1 MAYTK
6 NIAVIKGIRDGFSA
20 DGGKLS
26 GLIKAEK
33 YGAKL
38 RVEVSLIN
46 FAPLTEGRY
55 VCAVSDGK
63 NTLLIEDGVFEG
75 ESEVD
80 TSQGFASLICLVKG
94 QVYPVA
100 SAICGNFH
108 DTALSI
114 KAEVEKAENLKTAR
128 SAPADDEKKPRN
140 KTVTKKVEEVYE
152 DEAIAEVNYYE
163 YAKTDEDGSPV
174 RKDKKEKAKG
184 YEALHYETASCA
196 VEEDQ
201 NGIKSAE
208 TKAYSGGNSKNNPQN
223 PIVESGIFY
232 ENMKDE
238 IDGILQKYPAVEELE
253 DLIEGSKWV
262 KISYGDGGFYVFG
275 VLYSEGKPAY
285 ICYGVPAEQ
294 SAIPP
299 ESMKEMASFIPSSK
313 ENATTGYWV
322 MYQDAETGASIKV
335 DAV

>member
-6 NIAVIKGIRDGFSA
+6 NIAVIKGIKDGFSA

-33 YGAKL
+33 YGTKL
-38 RVEVSLIN
+38 RIEVSLIN

-55 VCAVSDGK
+55 VCAISDGK
-63 NTLLIEDGVFEG
+63 ATQIFEDGVYEG
-75 ESEVD
+75 ESGVD

-114 KAEVEKAENLKTAR
+114 KGEVEKAENLKTAM
-128 SAPADDEKKPRN
+128 KKPTEEEN
-140 KTVTKKVEEVYE
+140 KQNEKEKVKEVYE

-163 YAKTDEDGSPV
+163 YAKTDENGRAV
-174 RKDKKEKAKG
+174 CEDKKEETKG
-184 YEALHYETASCA
+184 SETLRDEEASCA
-196 VEEDQ
+196 VEEKQ
-201 NGIKSAE
+201 NGVKNAE
-208 TKAYSGGNSKNNPQN
+208 TKAYSGGNEEISPQN

-238 IDGILQKYPAVEELE
+238 IDGILQKYPPVKELE
-253 DLIEGSKWV
+253 ELIEGSKWV
-262 KISYGDGGFYVFG
+262 KISYGDGVFYVFG
-275 VLYSEGKPAY
+275 VLYSEEKPAY

-299 ESMKEMASFIPSSK
+299 ESMKDMVAFIPCSK
-313 ENATTGYWV
+313 DDATNGYWV

-335 DAV
+335 NAV